1 MSYKL
6 KLWKNPNRKRNT
18 NISYTD
24 KDFVKYYDLDLKDF
38 TDIVVKLHN
47 NQRLSQEEGRRYV
60 DYLYTVMNI
69 VFENIKFKNKNVTEK
84 EELQEQAVFEL
95 LQALPHFDISK
106 GSSLYSYA
114 YRCCY
119 VAFCHYYTNK
129 IKEYN
134 KMKAITDHCNN
145 ELNEYYEEI
154 GTCKVNNIEGEE

>member
-6 KLWKNPNRKRNT
+6 HLWKNPNRKRLT

-24 KDFVKYYDLDLKDF
+24 KEYTKYYDLDINDF
-38 TDIVVKLHN
+38 TSIVVKLHN
-47 NQRLSQEEGRRYV
+47 NQILTKDEGRRYV

-69 VFENIKFKNKNVTEK
+69 VFENTKFKNKVISEK
-84 EELQEQAVFEL
+84 EEIQEQAIMEL

-129 IKEYN
+129 IKEY
-134 KMKAITDHCNN
+134 KKQKAITEHCNN
-145 ELNEYYEEI
+145 ELNEYYECI
-154 GTCKVNNIEGEE
+154 GTCKVNNIVGEE